1 MSCPPDRRSAPPA
14 SSGARRHVAAFDGVR
29 GLLSLSIAGGH
40 ILRTTGWAPLHE
52 PLRAL
57 RFSSYFSIEFL
68 FLLGGFGALL
78 PVASSGRMVRAR
90 TYALRRAGR
99 IVPVYYLTIV
109 LAVLLGGLLRPVTKT
124 NFPHGPGAVLA
135 HLAFVENEVYPFQS
149 GFGVQGIVWTMSIV
163 AVFYVVF
170 ALVGAHWVRH
180 PYRWLAA
187 TILVAVVWRE
197 STLSHPD
204 WYMQFP
210 LFSIDFGLGMT
221 AAFVYVRLKRRL
233 GDNRSRAAT
242 AVCGA
247 AATLLTVL
255 LYLSGLAI
263 AQGHGVMWV
272 EGAPL
277 AVAVPFAFTVFLV
290 ALPFSS
296 GAAQCAFT
304 TRVVRWVGEI
314 SYALFLFH
322 FLVIWL
328 VVRFVHIPRNGA
340 LLPTLE
346 LAALVLPISGTLAW
360 AATRWIERPL
370 RGRAQRIAARLETSP
385 PPPPRLAPVP
395 QPASAE

>member
-1 MSCPPDRRSAPPA
+1 MPTPDPPT
-14 SSGARRHVAAFDGVR
+14 SSGARRHVVAFDGVR
-29 GLLSLSIAGGH
+29 GLLSLSVAGGH

-78 PVASSGRMVRAR
+78 PVARSGRMIRAR

-99 IVPVYYLTIV
+99 VVPVYYLTIV
-109 LAVLLGGLLRPVTKT
+109 LAVILGGLLRPVTNS
-124 NFPHGPGAVLA
+124 NFPHGPAAVLA
-135 HLAFVENEVYPFQS
+135 HLAFLENEVYPFQS

-170 ALVGAHWVRH
+170 ALVGAHWLRH

-187 TILVAVVWRE
+187 TIVLAVAWRE
-197 STLSHPD
+197 TTLSHPD
-204 WYMQFP
+204 WYLQFP
-210 LFSIDFGLGMT
+210 LFSIDFALGMT
-221 AAFVYVRLKRRL
+221 AAVVYVRLTRRL
-233 GDNRSRAAT
+233 GDARPRAAT

-247 AATLLTVL
+247 AAALLTVL

-263 AQGHGVMWV
+263 AQGHGAMWV

-277 AVAVPFAFTVFLV
+277 AVAVPVAFTIFLV
-290 ALPFSS
+290 ALPFSA
-296 GAAQCAFT
+296 GAIQRAFAN
-304 TRVVRWVGEI
+304 RAVRWVGEV

-340 LLPTLE
+340 LLPTAE
-346 LAALVLPISGTLAW
+346 LAGLVLPISGTLAW

-370 RGRAQRIAARLETSP
+370 RVRAHRLAARLETSSSS
-385 PPPPRLAPVP
+385 PRRLGAVP
-395 QPASAE
+395 QPAPAPAPAE